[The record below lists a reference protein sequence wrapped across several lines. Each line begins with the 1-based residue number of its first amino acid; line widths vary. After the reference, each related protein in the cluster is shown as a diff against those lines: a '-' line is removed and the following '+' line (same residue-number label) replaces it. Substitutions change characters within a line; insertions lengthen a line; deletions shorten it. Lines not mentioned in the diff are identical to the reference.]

1 MRNEVEV
8 ATLLIVGTA
17 ARSADIKNT
26 GHPDATAGC
35 MAAPFDSTLP
45 VKLVR
50 PSSAATCGIWFISI
64 HSDDSSPPLDTAH
77 RLSYGVAVTD
87 TGLWA
92 NRDGEGRCAPCSD
105 SPAATRNAL

>member
-45 VKLVR
+45 VRRRWQTLGMGGSR
-50 PSSAATCGIWFISI
+50 FGRAA
-64 HSDDSSPPLDTAH
+64 DLRKP
-77 RLSYGVAVTD
+77 
-87 TGLWA
+87 
-92 NRDGEGRCAPCSD
+92 
-105 SPAATRNAL
+105 